1 MGPRRVLRRSQTKGQ
16 ISDTFSPD
24 GNSRM
29 RQSSCKTLIKACP
42 LNPLQLLMI
51 LTLVFVGIRRVV
63 EDLAS
68 SALDERKKKKLQ
80 TVMLLL

>member
-42 LNPLQLLMI
+42 IKSAPTINDLI
-51 LTLVFVGIRRVV
+51 LVFVGIRRVD